1 MNKASANRTSRR
13 MPILP
18 PLFRPPAPGEKL
30 RVIDLVQFHSP
41 ISGGVKRFVGD
52 KCRFL
57 ETVPDVE
64 HRVVVPGATHGE
76 DRWGASRVHTIAS
89 PRLVGSASYRVLR
102 DREAIRRIV
111 GAFRPH
117 VIEVGD
123 PYLTAWIGRR
133 VAHELPARIVGF
145 YHSDYPRAWHRT
157 VGRFC
162 GEWTG
167 TRFETLVTAYLR
179 RLYSG
184 MDALVVATPPLEALW
199 RARGLGHVRRIP
211 LGVDTGRF
219 YPRPPE
225 EVAAVRPEWGLPED
239 ARVLLFVGRLAREK
253 RIDWLVRVHARL
265 RAADPRLHLVLI
277 GDGEWRERVRGW
289 AAAPGAGVHWRPYLD
304 SGEALAAAYSAADVF
319 VHAGMGETF
328 GLSLLE
334 AQACGL
340 PAVAPAGS
348 GMDDTLLPL
357 AGNALAPADD
367 EAAWAAAVAA
377 ALAAGVTPAARTAR
391 HAAVK
396 GAFAWWLTYERLLG
410 LYRELAGVPSPGR
423 VSAAAIRPL
432 GGAWT

>member
-1 MNKASANRTSRR
+1 MPAS
-13 MPILP
+13 P
-18 PLFRPPAPGEKL
+18 PTFRPPAPGEKL
-30 RVIDLVQFHSP
+30 RVVDLVQFHSP
-41 ISGGVKRFVGD
+41 ISGGVKRFIGD

-57 ETVPDVE
+57 ETVSDIE
-64 HRVVVPGATHGE
+64 HRVVVPGPAHGE
-76 DRWGASRVHTIAS
+76 DRWAASRVHTIKS

-102 DREAIRRIV
+102 DGAAIRRV
-111 GAFRPH
+111 MEEFRPH

-133 VAHELPARIVGF
+133 VARELPAKIVGF

-162 GEWTG
+162 GEWAG
-167 TRFETLVTAYLR
+167 TRFERLLAAYLR

-184 MDALVVATPPLEALW
+184 MDALVVATPPFEALW
-199 RARGLGHVRRIP
+199 RERGLGRTRLIP

-219 YPRPPE
+219 YPR
-225 EVAAVRPEWGLPED
+225 AADEAARARAEWGLPAD

-253 RIDWLVRVHARL
+253 RIDRLVRLHARL
-265 RAADPRLHLVLI
+265 RATDPRLHLVLV
-277 GDGEWRERVRGW
+277 GDGEWRGRVQAW
-289 AAAPGAGVHWRPYLD
+289 AAEPGARVHWRPYLH

-340 PAVAPAGS
+340 PAVISTGS
-348 GMDDTLLPL
+348 GLDHTLLPL
-357 AGNALAPADD
+357 EGNASVGADD
-367 EAAWAAAVAA
+367 EAAWAAAIGR
-377 ALAAGVTPAARTAR
+377 ALAAGVSPSARTRR

-396 GAFAWWLTYERLLG
+396 AGFAWWRTYECLTG
-410 LYRELAGVPSPGR
+410 LYRELAGLRAPGCVTAEVTPR
-423 VSAAAIRPL
+423 
-432 GGAWT
+432 GGGWA

>member
-1 MNKASANRTSRR
+1 
-13 MPILP
+13 MPIPP
-18 PLFRPPAPGEKL
+18 PLFRSPAPGEKL

-41 ISGGVKRFVGD
+41 ISGGVKRFIED

-57 ETVPDVE
+57 ETVPDIE
-64 HRVVVPGATHGE
+64 HCVVVPGAAHGE
-76 DRWGASRVHTIAS
+76 DRWAESRVHTIKS
-89 PRLVGSASYRVLR
+89 PRLIGSASYRVLR
-102 DREAIRRIV
+102 DQAAIKRV
-111 GAFRPH
+111 VTQFRPH

-133 VAHELPARIVGF
+133 IAHELPAKIVGF

-162 GEWTG
+162 GEWAG
-167 TRFETLVTAYLR
+167 ARFEGVLAGYLR

-199 RARGLGHVRRIP
+199 RGKGLAHTRMIP

-219 YPRPPE
+219 YPRGGDE
-225 EVAAVRPEWGLPED
+225 AARMRAEWGLPAD
-239 ARVLLFVGRLAREK
+239 ARAMLFVGRLAREK

-265 RAADPRLHLVLI
+265 RAADPRLHLVLV
-277 GDGEWRERVRGW
+277 GDGEWRERVQGW
-289 AAAPGAGVHWRPYLD
+289 AAEPGSRVQWRPYLH

-340 PAVAPAGS
+340 PAVVSRGS

-357 AGNALAPADD
+357 AGNARVGSSD
-367 EAAWAAAVAA
+367 EHEWGAAIAG
-377 ALAAGVTPAARTAR
+377 ALAAGVAPEARTAR

-396 GAFAWWLTYERLLG
+396 ASFAWWQTYDRLTG
-410 LYRELAGVPSPGR
+410 LYRELAGVSKAGPVTAQVTPR
-423 VSAAAIRPL
+423 
-432 GGAWT
+432 GGGWS

>member
-1 MNKASANRTSRR
+1 ML
-13 MPILP
+13 IP
-18 PLFRPPAPGEKL
+18 PPQFRPPAPGEKL

-41 ISGGVKRFVGD
+41 ISGGVKRFIED

-57 ETVPDVE
+57 ETVPDIE
-64 HRVVVPGATHGE
+64 HCVVVPGPAHGE
-76 DRWGASRVHTIAS
+76 DRWANSEVHTVKS
-89 PRLVGSASYRVLR
+89 PRLIGSASYRVLR
-102 DREAIRRIV
+102 DRAAITRIV
-111 GAFRPH
+111 ARFRPH

-133 VAHELPARIVGF
+133 IARELPTKIVGF

-162 GEWTG
+162 GEWAG
-167 TRFETLVTAYLR
+167 GRFEGLVAAYLR

-199 RARGLGHVRRIP
+199 HAKGLRHTRLIP

-219 YPRPPE
+219 YPRVSE
-225 EVAAVRPEWGLPED
+225 EAARMRTEWGLPAE

-253 RIDWLVRVHARL
+253 RIDWLVRVHARM
-265 RAADPRLHLVLI
+265 RAADPRLHLVLV
-277 GDGEWRERVRGW
+277 GDGEWRGRVQGW
-289 AAAPGAGVHWRPYLD
+289 AAEPGARVHWRPYLH

-340 PAVAPAGS
+340 PAVVSRGS

-357 AGNALAPADD
+357 PGNARAEATD
-367 EAAWAAAVAA
+367 EAAWAEAISA
-377 ALAAGVTPAARTAR
+377 ALAAGVAPEARTAR
-391 HAAVK
+391 HATVK
-396 GAFAWWLTYERLLG
+396 ANFAWWRTYERLAD
-410 LYRELAGVPSPGR
+410 LYRELAGARRPESVTEWVTPPGGGR
-423 VSAAAIRPL
+423 V
-432 GGAWT
+432 

>member
-1 MNKASANRTSRR
+1 M
-13 MPILP
+13 
-18 PLFRPPAPGEKL
+18 
-30 RVIDLVQFHSP
+30 DLVQFHSP
-41 ISGGVKRFVGD
+41 ISGGVKRFIED

-57 ETVPDVE
+57 ETVPDIE
-64 HRVVVPGATHGE
+64 HCVVVPGPAHGE
-76 DRWGASRVHTIAS
+76 DRWAESRVHTIES

-102 DREAIRRIV
+102 DRMAIRRIV
-111 GAFRPH
+111 ARFRPH

-133 VAHELPARIVGF
+133 IAHELPAKIVGF

-162 GEWTG
+162 GEWAG
-167 TRFETLVTAYLR
+167 TRFERVVTAYLR

-184 MDALVVATPPLEALW
+184 MDALVVATPPLENLW
-199 RARGLGHVRRIP
+199 RSRGLRHTRLIP

-219 YPRPPE
+219 YPRPAGE
-225 EVAAVRPEWGLPED
+225 AARMRAEWDLPEG

-253 RIDWLVRVHARL
+253 RIDWLVRAHARL

-277 GDGEWRERVRGW
+277 GDGEWRERVQSW
-289 AAAPGAGVHWRPYLD
+289 AAEPGAGVHWRPYLHSGD
-304 SGEALAAAYSAADVF
+304 SLAAAYSAADVF

-340 PAVAPAGS
+340 PAVISAGS
-348 GMDDTLLPL
+348 GLDDTLLPL
-357 AGNALAPADD
+357 GGNARVGATD
-367 EAAWAAAVAA
+367 EAAWAEAISA
-377 ALAAGVTPAARTAR
+377 ALAAGTGASERTAR

-396 GAFAWWLTYERLLG
+396 GGFAWWRTYERLTG
-410 LYRELAGVPSPGR
+410 LYRELAGVPVPGR
-423 VSAAAIRPL
+423 VSARVTPL
-432 GGAWT
+432 GGGWA